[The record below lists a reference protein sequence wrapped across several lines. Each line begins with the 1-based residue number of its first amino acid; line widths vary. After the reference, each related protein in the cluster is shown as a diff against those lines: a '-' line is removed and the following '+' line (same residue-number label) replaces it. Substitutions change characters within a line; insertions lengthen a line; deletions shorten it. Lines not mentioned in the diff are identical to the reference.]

1 MKTKLFL
8 CVLLSMMLLVG
19 CDDDK
24 DIDINKYTDIGTS
37 MIKIDNET
45 SLYYRYDTRVVYIIM
60 TQCNG
65 SGQYATQAGYMSPYV
80 SKNGKY
86 CIYDDGEIKE
96 IE

>member
-24 DIDINKYTDIGTS
+24 DIDINKYTDVGTS

-45 SLYYRYDTRVVYIIM
+45 GLYYRYDTRVVYIIM
-60 TQCNG
+60 TQYEGAGTC
-65 SGQYATQAGYMSPYV
+65 STESGYMSPYV